1 MVSLSRQIAK
11 WVSGLSYDDLPN
23 EVVDRAKGV
32 TLHNMSSVLLGSQT
46 QSGRQALELI
56 RGEEEGVKIG
66 ATLMVDGTMVTKGGA
81 AFANS
86 ELVMAGG
93 KVDTFRMLTHPG
105 TSILPGALV
114 ASEAV
119 SASGKQFI
127 TGVAAGYEV
136 MERLAA
142 DYIPTV
148 MSRGFHASP
157 VFGIFGAAIAAA
169 KIMNLT
175 EE

>member
-66 ATLMVDGTMVTKGGA
+66 AT
-81 AFANS
+81 
-86 ELVMAGG
+86 
-93 KVDTFRMLTHPG
+93 
-105 TSILPGALV
+105 
-114 ASEAV
+114 
-119 SASGKQFI
+119 
-127 TGVAAGYEV
+127 
-136 MERLAA
+136 
-142 DYIPTV
+142 
-148 MSRGFHASP
+148 
-157 VFGIFGAAIAAA
+157 
-169 KIMNLT
+169 
-175 EE
+175 